1 MIKNFEISLRN
12 KLRIKYFI
20 DFSLMFFI
28 LLIIILGAFAF
39 KSTKYMALTDF
50 ILLVLYVIQ
59 YEFTRQWVERSLIQ
73 SVDIQVTDTSKAT
86 ESIIENTDKQ
96 KEKIEGYIK
105 LINSTKLITDG
116 LKSFLEKNTQNTK
129 NVSQKTEL
137 SLDFSNK
144 EKEAIQANI
153 DKMLTLRQKIQTIA
167 ELILELSEHTLQIGN
182 TYGLVEEIAE
192 PIYILALNAAVEAA
206 RAGENGKGFSVVA
219 GEIRKLADE
228 SKHATTKITALIKEI
243 QQATNST
250 VIATQEGAKEIESGV
265 KLAEDINENIQA
277 LIGFIN
283 DVKVAVDEI
292 GVDFGIHLMS
302 SDETESARVTLKDEL
317 QVSLKLLEQN
327 IEKVN
332 SLNKISGVLKETI
345 S

>member
-1 MIKNFEISLRN
+1 MTKNFEISLRN

-50 ILLVLYVIQ
+50 IVLVLYVIQ
-59 YEFTRQWVERSLIQ
+59 YEFTRQWIERSLIQ
-73 SVDIQVTDTSKAT
+73 SVDTQVKDTSKAT
-86 ESIIENTDKQ
+86 ESIIENSDKQ
-96 KEKIEGYIK
+96 KEKFEGYIK
-105 LINSTKLITDG
+105 LINSTKVITDE

-153 DKMLTLRQKIQTIA
+153 DKMLTLRQKMQTIA

-182 TYGLVEEIAE
+182 TIGIVEEIAE
-192 PIYILALNAAVEAA
+192 QTNMLALNAAVEAA

-283 DVKVAVDEI
+283 DVKEAVDEI
-292 GVDFGIHLMS
+292 GVDFRIHLMS
-302 SDETESARVTLKDEL
+302 SDETESAMVKLKDEL

-327 IEKVN
+327 IEKIN

>member
-182 TYGLVEEIAE
+182 TIGIVEEIAE
-192 PIYILALNAAVEAA
+192 QTNMLALNAAVEAA

-302 SDETESARVTLKDEL
+302 SDETESAMVTLKDEL